1 MSNFETHLLDLPQ
14 GKKDKGPH
22 GVRFFPSSN
31 NRLFPV
37 LTSCYQIPGR
47 EQYKHIIFGPD
58 ASGSGYDAAFFPAVR
73 DALDARDWPGAQ
85 AQVQKAADILSRAS
99 DKLLH

>member
-1 MSNFETHLLDLPQ
+1 
-14 GKKDKGPH
+14 
-22 GVRFFPSSN
+22 
-31 NRLFPV
+31 V

-85 AQVQKAADILSRAS
+85 AQAQKAADILSRAS